1 MQATDRYVVI
11 GQPVAHS
18 KSPEIHARFAA
29 QTGQCLTYG
38 RLPAPLDGFAQTV
51 RDFMRAGGKGAN
63 VTVPFKLEA
72 LRLATSVSP
81 RALAAGAVNTLMF
94 DGDAIFGDNTDGVG
108 LVTDIVRNA
117 GVALAGKSVLLL
129 GAGGAARGV
138 ILPLAGAGSGANSSS
153 PTAPPPVRLSWRS
166 ALPPRGRLPPATS
179 ADLSTAFDII
189 INATSASLEAQMPPL
204 PAAVFG
210 ADTFCYD
217 MMYGAQP
224 TVFMQFAKQHGA
236 RTRDGLGML
245 VEQAAESFFLWRGV
259 RPATRA
265 GTGRVAGS
273 TRRCR
278 MRRLLRWALWL
289 IGTAL
294 ALVLVLQLYFFLQIG
309 WWVRHN
315 PESTSFM
322 QRQLSVLQEKNPRA
336 TLQHQWV
343 PYQRISRHLKRAIIA
358 AEDSSFAEHQGVD
371 WEALEKAYQKN
382 QKKGRVVAGGSTITQ
397 QLAKN
402 LFLSGQRS
410 YLRKG
415 QEFIIT
421 YMLEFW
427 MDKERIFEIY
437 LNVVEWGNGVFGAEA
452 AARHYYG
459 VAAADLSPAQAA
471 RLAVMLPN
479 PRYYDKNRGSAYLE
493 RRAALIL
500 RRMGAAELPWR
511 SLPNRRLPAASD
523 KSTLA
528 LFSFVE
534 QRSGRPDSGCHR
546 AVIRPG
552 QDRKCVAAA
561 PGAT

>member
-1 MQATDRYVVI
+1 M
-11 GQPVAHS
+11 
-18 KSPEIHARFAA
+18 
-29 QTGQCLTYG
+29 
-38 RLPAPLDGFAQTV
+38 RL
-51 RDFMRAGGKGAN
+51 
-63 VTVPFKLEA
+63 
-72 LRLATSVSP
+72 
-81 RALAAGAVNTLMF
+81 
-94 DGDAIFGDNTDGVG
+94 
-108 LVTDIVRNA
+108 
-117 GVALAGKSVLLL
+117 
-129 GAGGAARGV
+129 
-138 ILPLAGAGSGANSSS
+138 
-153 PTAPPPVRLSWRS
+153 
-166 ALPPRGRLPPATS
+166 
-179 ADLSTAFDII
+179 
-189 INATSASLEAQMPPL
+189 
-204 PAAVFG
+204 
-210 ADTFCYD
+210 
-217 MMYGAQP
+217 
-224 TVFMQFAKQHGA
+224 
-236 RTRDGLGML
+236 
-245 VEQAAESFFLWRGV
+245 
-259 RPATRA
+259 
-265 GTGRVAGS
+265 
-273 TRRCR
+273 
-278 MRRLLRWALWL
+278 LLRWALWL

-294 ALVLVLQLYFFLQIG
+294 ALMLVLQLYFFLQIG

-479 PRYYDKNRGSAYLE
+479 PRYYDKNRNSAYLE

-500 RRMGAAELPWR
+500 RRMGATELPWR
-511 SLPNRRLPAASD
+511 LPSNRRLPAAGD

-534 QRSGRPDSGCHR
+534 QRSSRPDPGCHR

-552 QDRKCVAAA
+552 QDRECVTAA